1 MRVNP
6 DPSND
11 ILAALTRTQQE
22 QQRAALQLA
31 SGKRVSVP
39 SDDPAA
45 AAAMVNNLS
54 RSAQTDEFV
63 HSISTITALQQ
74 TADSTLSSV
83 ASALTRAI
91 NLGVE
96 GSNGTLSD
104 ANRKSLAEELRGIK
118 QQLLSLANLS
128 FQGSYVFAG
137 TASQTQPFVLDASTP
152 SGVRYDGN
160 QGVNQVTVGDGFQ
173 VEMNKPG
180 SEIFTAPG
188 SDVFQSVQDMINAL
202 ESGGDVGAT
211 VVEVRAAF
219 DHVSAQRVF
228 YGNTLNQ
235 LDAQETFLKGEQL
248 QLASQQNALVGTDLA
263 EAASR
268 LANATSARAAA
279 VTAVA
284 KMSQM
289 SLFDYLG

>member
-11 ILAALTRTQQE
+11 ILSALTRTQQE
-22 QQRAALQLA
+22 QERAAIQLA
-31 SGKRVSVP
+31 TGKRVNVP

-45 AAAMVNNLS
+45 AAAMVDNQA
-54 RSAQTDEFV
+54 RSAQTDQFV
-63 HSISTITALQQ
+63 RSISTVTALQQ

-83 ASALTRAI
+83 VSALTRAI
-91 NLGVE
+91 NLGVQ
-96 GSNGTLSD
+96 GATGTLSD
-104 ANRKSLAEELRGIK
+104 SNRQSLAEELLGIK

-137 TASQTQPFVLDASTP
+137 TATETQPFAVDANTP
-152 SGVRYDGN
+152 SGVRYEGN

-173 VEMNKPG
+173 LAINKPG
-180 SEIFTAPG
+180 SDIFTAPG
-188 SDVFQSVQDMINAL
+188 ADVFQSIQDMINAL

-211 VVEVRAAF
+211 VVGVRAAF

-235 LDAQETFLKGEQL
+235 MDAQETFLKSEQV
-248 QLASQQNALVGTDLA
+248 QLASQENSLVGVDLA

-268 LANATSARAAA
+268 LANATSARNAA

-289 SLFDYLG
+289 SLFDYLT

>member
-45 AAAMVNNLS
+45 AAAMVDNLS

-118 QQLLSLANLS
+118 QQLLSLGNLS

-279 VTAVA
+279 VSAVA

>member
-45 AAAMVNNLS
+45 AAAMVDNLS

-118 QQLLSLANLS
+118 QQLLSLGNLS

-268 LANATSARAAA
+268 LTNATSARAAA
-279 VTAVA
+279 VSAVA

>member
-45 AAAMVNNLS
+45 AAAMVDNLS

-118 QQLLSLANLS
+118 QQLLSLGNLS

-180 SEIFTAPG
+180 SDIFTAPG

-268 LANATSARAAA
+268 LTNATSARAAA
-279 VTAVA
+279 VSAVA

>member
-74 TADSTLSSV
+74 TGDSTLSSV
-83 ASALTRAI
+83 VSALTRAI
-91 NLGVE
+91 NVGVE
-96 GSNGTLSD
+96 GANGILSD

-118 QQLLSLANLS
+118 QQLLSLGNLS

-137 TASQTQPFVLDASTP
+137 TATQTQPFVVDATKP

-180 SEIFTAPG
+180 SDIFTAPG

>member
-22 QQRAALQLA
+22 QERAAIQLA
-31 SGKRVSVP
+31 SGRRVSVP

-45 AAAMVNNLS
+45 AAAMVDNQA
-54 RSAQTDEFV
+54 RSAETDQFV

-83 ASALTRAI
+83 VSALTRAI
-91 NLGVE
+91 NLGVQ
-96 GSNGTLSD
+96 GSTGTLSD
-104 ANRKSLAEELRGIK
+104 ANRQSLAEELRGIK

-137 TASQTQPFVLDASTP
+137 TATQTQPFVADASTP

-160 QGVNQVTVGDGFQ
+160 QGVNRVTIGDGFQ
-173 VEMNKPG
+173 VAMNQPG
-180 SEIFTAPG
+180 SDIFTAPG
-188 SDVFQSVQDMINAL
+188 ADVFQSVQDMINAL
-202 ESGGDVGAT
+202 ESNGDVGAT
-211 VVEVRAAF
+211 VVSVRAAF
-219 DHVSAQRVF
+219 DHVSAERVF

-235 LDAQETFLKGEQL
+235 MDAQETFLKSEQL
-248 QLASQQNALVGTDLA
+248 QLASQQNSLVGVDLA

-268 LANATSARAAA
+268 LANATGARNAA
-279 VTAVA
+279 VTAVG

-289 SLFDYLG
+289 SLFDYLT

>member
-45 AAAMVNNLS
+45 AAAMVDNLS

-118 QQLLSLANLS
+118 QQLLSLGNLS

-173 VEMNKPG
+173 VEINKPG
-180 SEIFTAPG
+180 SAIFTAPG

-268 LANATSARAAA
+268 LANATAAREAA

>member
-45 AAAMVNNLS
+45 AAAMVDNLS

-118 QQLLSLANLS
+118 QQLLSLGNLS

-180 SEIFTAPG
+180 SDIFTAPG

-211 VVEVRAAF
+211 VVGVRAAF

-279 VTAVA
+279 VNAVA

>member
-11 ILAALTRTQQE
+11 ILSALTRTQQE
-22 QQRAALQLA
+22 QERAAIQLA
-31 SGKRVSVP
+31 TGQRVNVP

-45 AAAMVNNLS
+45 AAAMVGNQA
-54 RSAQTDEFV
+54 RSAQTDQFV
-63 HSISTITALQQ
+63 HSISTLTALQQ

-83 ASALTRAI
+83 VSALTRAI
-91 NLGVE
+91 NLGVQ
-96 GSNGTLSD
+96 GSTGTLSD
-104 ANRKSLAEELRGIK
+104 INRQSLAEELRGIK

-137 TASQTQPFVLDASTP
+137 TATQTQPFVLDASTP

-160 QGVNQVTVGDGFQ
+160 QGVNQVTIGDGFQ
-173 VEMNKPG
+173 VAMNRAG
-180 SEIFTAPG
+180 SDIFAAPAA
-188 SDVFQSVQDMINAL
+188 DVFQSIQNMINAL
-202 ESGGDVGAT
+202 ETGGDVGAT
-211 VVEVRAAF
+211 VVSVRAAF

-235 LDAQETFLKGEQL
+235 MDAQETFLKGEQL
-248 QLASQQNALVGTDLA
+248 QLASQQNSLVGVNLA

-268 LANATSARAAA
+268 LANATSARNAA
-279 VTAVA
+279 VTAVG

-289 SLFDYLG
+289 SLFDYLT